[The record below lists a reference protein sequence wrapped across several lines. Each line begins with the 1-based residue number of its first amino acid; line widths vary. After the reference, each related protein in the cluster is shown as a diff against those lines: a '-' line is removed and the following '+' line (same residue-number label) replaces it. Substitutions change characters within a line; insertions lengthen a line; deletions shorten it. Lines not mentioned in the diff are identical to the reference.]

1 MDEIRSF
8 TAIEL
13 PPVLKDEIGRYI
25 VDLKKIQRGIKWVK
39 AENLHITLKFIGE
52 QSPALTADITDAL
65 GTIDF
70 NIGKFT
76 VTVAETGAFPNKR
89 RPRVIWLGLSAN
101 PENALTDLQASI
113 EKKLETIG
121 IEREKRP
128 FSAHLTIGRVK
139 FGENFGRIWQ
149 YIEKYPFPPF
159 SFEVD
164 SFAHIKSLL
173 QKHGAQYTVLK
184 KYSLQ

>member
-13 PPVLKDEIGRYI
+13 PPALKDEIGNYI
-25 VDLKKIQRGIKWVK
+25 RDLKKIQRGVKWVK

-52 QSPALTADITDAL
+52 QSHALTANITETL
-65 GTIDF
+65 GGIDF
-70 NIGKFT
+70 NSGKFT
-76 VTVAETGAFPNKR
+76 VTAAETGAFPNKR
-89 RPRVIWLGLSAN
+89 RPRVIWLGLNAEPPDSLLHLQSAI
-101 PENALTDLQASI
+101 EN
-113 EKKLETIG
+113 KLETIG

-139 FGENFGRIWQ
+139 FGDNFGRIWK
-149 YIEKYPFPPF
+149 YVEKYPFPPF
-159 SFEVD
+159 SFDVE
-164 SFAHIKSLL
+164 SFALIKSILAS
-173 QKHGAQYTVLK
+173 QGAQYTVLK